1 MIGPVLS
8 DGVDFYWHLGSDR
21 SSAKLEAVSAPETP
35 PSSRRKKLLRGA
47 FLIVVLGGAYTTYLH
62 FRNRLAIVGG
72 DRKVFRIL
80 PRESF
85 GAKPIIDVKMPVI
98 GQVTYP
104 EKGDLPQGYLDTP
117 GVSGLLLVDP
127 MSVLSNTA
135 NFDDSEKPKW
145 DFGADG
151 IAESGDAGDQ
161 LFIYTRDA
169 LVVRCPFVFG
179 KSPRIAKVT
188 VGEDLEVEVKVPASG
203 KPEPDLPSANA
214 PAGKWKV
221 RLEPLPW
228 ISPSFR
234 LRYRITLEGPD
245 PNPAR
250 FVEIWGQPDT
260 HAWFTM
266 HDGDTKEFSMENWY
280 TTQPLYIRIYVIE
293 EVPIRLKAIVGE
305 RQFELVYAG
314 TGPSAKTMREMK
326 ISEGEYAYSNN
337 GWDNRFAALRAEA
350 WTMYGEGFVGR
361 GRPVNWQQIKNGQ
374 VFEATGYRR
383 METGKAD
390 VTLKLPRLRDYERT
404 RLPATSSSPF
414 NDY

>member
-1 MIGPVLS
+1 MTG
-8 DGVDFYWHLGSDR
+8 
-21 SSAKLEAVSAPETP
+21 PETP
-35 PSSRRKKLLRGA
+35 PDAGSRRKNLLRVA
-47 FLIVVLGGAYTTYLH
+47 FLVVVLGGAYTTYLH

-85 GAKPIIDVKMPVI
+85 GAKPIIDMKVPVI

-127 MSVLSNTA
+127 MSVLSRA
-135 NFDDSEKPKW
+135 NNFNENEKPKW
-145 DFGADG
+145 DFGTDG
-151 IAESGDAGDQ
+151 IAETSDPGDQ
-161 LFIYTRDA
+161 LFIYTQDA
-169 LVVRCPFVFG
+169 MVIRCPFVFG
-179 KSPRIAKVT
+179 KSPRVAKVT
-188 VGEDLEVEVKVPASG
+188 IGEDLEVEVKVPGTG
-203 KPEPDLPSANA
+203 KPEPTLPGLNTT
-214 PAGKWKV
+214 AGKWKV

-234 LRYRITLEGPD
+234 LRYRFTMEGPD

-280 TTQPLYIRIYVIE
+280 TKQPLYIRIYTVE
-293 EVPIRLKAIVGE
+293 EVPVRLKAVITE
-305 RQFELVYAG
+305 HRFEFVYAG
-314 TGPSAKTMREMK
+314 AGASAKTMREMK
-326 ISEGEYAYSNN
+326 IAEGEYAYYNN
-337 GWDNRFAALRAEA
+337 NWDNRFAALKTAEG
-350 WTMYGEGFVGR
+350 TLYGEGFLG
-361 GRPVNWQQIKNGQ
+361 GAKPAEWQQIKNGQ
-374 VFEATGYRR
+374 IFDATGYRR
-383 METGKAD
+383 VETGKAD
-390 VTLKLPRLRDYERT
+390 VTLNLPRLRDYERT
-404 RLPATSSSPF
+404 RLPSSSSSPF